1 LTVLLV
7 RHTHA
12 GDRSAWAGDDRRRP
26 VSARGARQADAL
38 VKLLASYPI
47 DRVLTSPYVRCV
59 QSVAPLAAARGIE
72 VEEEDVLAEG
82 APLDL
87 VQQLLRRHAV
97 DHTVLCS
104 HGDVIGA
111 IVTDLA
117 ERGVDLGPAG
127 ARWEKASTWV
137 LDGDP
142 LRPRASY
149 LPPPA

>member
-1 LTVLLV
+1 VTMLLV

-12 GDRSAWAGDDRRRP
+12 GDRSTWDGDDRRRP
-26 VSARGARQADAL
+26 VSARGVQQADAL
-38 VKLLASYPI
+38 VGMLASYPVE
-47 DRVLTSPYVRCV
+47 RVLSSPYVRCV
-59 QSVAPLAAARGIE
+59 QSVAPLAAARGLE
-72 VEEEDVLAEG
+72 VEEEDLLAEG

-87 VQQLLRRHAV
+87 VQQLLRRYETE
-97 DHTVLCS
+97 DIVLCS

-111 IVTDLA
+111 VVSDLA
-117 ERGVDLGPAG
+117 QRGVDLGPAG

-142 LRPRASY
+142 RHPRASY